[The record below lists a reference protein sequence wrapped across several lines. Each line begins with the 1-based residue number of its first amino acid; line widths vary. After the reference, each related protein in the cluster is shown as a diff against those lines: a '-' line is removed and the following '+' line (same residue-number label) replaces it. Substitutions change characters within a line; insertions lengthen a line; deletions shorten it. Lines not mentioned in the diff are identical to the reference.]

1 MSYYMKKHK
10 HYCGIDLHAKM
21 MYVCIMNA
29 DGEILFHRNMK
40 TDRELFLRK
49 IAPFREDLCV
59 STECMQSWYWL
70 ADTCQDEGIAFALG
84 HALTMRLIH
93 GSKSKNDRVD
103 SERIALLLRNHTFP
117 LAYSYPREMRST
129 RDLLRRR
136 INLVRKRADHLAH
149 IRNTNN
155 QYNLPDI
162 EKKLQYKSNRA
173 GVAEKFEDESARK
186 TIETDF
192 KNIAHYDEVIKEL
205 DLYIEKKAK
214 VQAPEAF
221 KLLKTIDGVGR
232 ILALTIL
239 YEIHDINRFSRVQG
253 FVSYARLVKGMQQ
266 SAGKTKGTSGAKM
279 GNVNLKWAF
288 SEAAVCFL
296 RHNPDAKKMKM
307 KLERRHGKA
316 KALSI
321 IATKLGRA
329 VYYMLKNGEAFD
341 KKRFFMN

>member
-1 MSYYMKKHK
+1 MGYYMKKHK

-21 MYVCIMNA
+21 MYVCIMNE
-29 DGEILFHRNMK
+29 DGDILFHRNMK
-40 TDRELFLRK
+40 TDRNIFLKK

-70 ADTCQDEGIAFALG
+70 ADTCRDEGIDFALG

-93 GSKSKNDRVD
+93 GSKSKNDCVD
-103 SERIALLLRNHTFP
+103 SERITLLLRNHTFP

-162 EKKLQYKSNRA
+162 EKKLQFKKNRA

-186 TIETDF
+186 TIEIDF

-205 DLYIEKKAK
+205 DIYIEKKAK

-221 KLLKTIDGVGR
+221 KLLKTINGVGR

-239 YEIHDINRFSRVQG
+239 YELHDINRFSRVQE
-253 FVSYARLVKGMQQ
+253 FVSYARLVKGTRQ

-296 RHNPDAKKMKM
+296 RHNPEAKKMKM

-329 VYYMLKNGEAFD
+329 VYYMLKRGEDFD